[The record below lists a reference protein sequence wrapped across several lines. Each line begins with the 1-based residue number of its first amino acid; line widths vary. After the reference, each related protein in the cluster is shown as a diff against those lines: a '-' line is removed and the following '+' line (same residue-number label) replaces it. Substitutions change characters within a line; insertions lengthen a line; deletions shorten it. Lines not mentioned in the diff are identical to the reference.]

1 MLDNNSS
8 FQVYQ
13 LKLNWI
19 KHFLD
24 TLQTTLR
31 LIYLDLTCPIL
42 TCPELTFLTALR
54 PLSDSP
60 KIPSRHP
67 SDTIQSPSRHLS
79 STFQTHS
86 RQLSDWSV
94 LTWSVRL
101 DLSHLVL
108 LNSSQT
114 PLKLPQVTSPDFGHH
129 IDIIQTPF
137 SHHPDNYTLLNCK
150 EGRKKLI
157 IYDYGDLWYWIN
169 WLGKAYKI
177 LSS

>member
-1 MLDNNSS
+1 MSHSDTRYR
-8 FQVYQ
+8 FQEISPVQNWPSKQ
-13 LKLNWI
+13 LSYI
-19 KHFLD
+19 S
-24 TLQTTLR
+24 QTPVR
-31 LIYLDLTCPIL
+31 Y
-42 TCPELTFLTALR
+42 
-54 PLSDSP
+54 
-60 KIPSRHP
+60 HP
-67 SDTIQSPSRHLS
+67 DTIQSPSRHLS

-157 IYDYGDLWYWIN
+157 IYDYCDLSYWIN